1 MITKYINYLSN
12 VAGYSQNTCKAYESD
27 LRAFAVW
34 AKIHTTNGRWSCIK
48 QSDIEA
54 YISHLTKQ
62 GYEAASTNRA
72 LSSIRSL
79 YRWWQRQG
87 LITANPAK
95 NVLPRLEPKNVP
107 TTISTE
113 KLHAIYQAADEE
125 TRLIIAILYCTGIR
139 VSELLSIRWQDVN
152 LENGSILI
160 NGKGNKQRY
169 VYVGNN
175 VIEGLRKRLSGRN
188 WKGVIFQHSQRTI
201 RRMLTDALHAAGKE
215 GTLSPHVLRHT
226 IATQWAK
233 NGASNTAI
241 AKALGHAR
249 LETSNKY
256 IDLAQIS
263 AKPMMLINSMF
274 N

>member
-1 MITKYINYLSN
+1 MITEYIDYLQG
-12 VAGYSQNTCKAYESD
+12 VAGYSCHTCKAYESD
-27 LRAFAVW
+27 LRAFAAWMKVHAAS
-34 AKIHTTNGRWSCIK
+34 AKWS
-48 QSDIEA
+48 QVEQRDIEE
-54 YISHLTKQ
+54 YLSHLCKM
-62 GYEAASTNRA
+62 GYSANSTNRA
-72 LSSIRSL
+72 LASIKSL
-79 YRWWQRQG
+79 FRWFKRRG
-87 LITANPAK
+87 MLLTNPAK
-95 NVLPRLEPKNVP
+95 DVQPRQKELTIPK
-107 TTISTE
+107 TISTE
-113 KLHAIYQAADEE
+113 DLQAAYHAADDE
-125 TRLIIAILYCTGIR
+125 TQLIIATLYCTGIR
-139 VSELLSIRWQDVN
+139 VSELLSIRWQDVD

-175 VIEGLRKRLSGRN
+175 VIEGLKKRLSGRN

>member
-12 VAGYSQNTCKAYESD
+12 VAGYSQNTCKVYESD

-34 AKIHTTNGRWSCIK
+34 AKVHTTNGRWSCIK

-62 GYEAASTNRA
+62 GYEAASTNRV

-95 NVLPRLEPKNVP
+95 NVLPRLKPKIVP